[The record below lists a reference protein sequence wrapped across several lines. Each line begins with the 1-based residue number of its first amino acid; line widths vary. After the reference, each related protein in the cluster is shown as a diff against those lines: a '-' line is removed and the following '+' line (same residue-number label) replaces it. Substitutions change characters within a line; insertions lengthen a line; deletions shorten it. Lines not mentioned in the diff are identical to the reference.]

1 MKQILT
7 FFAAAA
13 VVLSACTETPQIDL
27 QAHRGGAGLMPEN
40 TVSAMRNALDLRQ
53 INTLEFDLQLSA
65 DGKVVV
71 SHDNY
76 FHPRY
81 STRPDG
87 TLIQAD
93 DPKEYLYTMPY
104 DSILKYDVGMRF
116 VERWPQQKK
125 LAEVKPL
132 ASDLIDF
139 TEAYAAEI
147 GLKPVNYNIEIKS
160 AAGEGEGTLWPDYVT
175 FCDTCIP
182 LLLGKNLGSR
192 LIVQTFD
199 RRALE
204 YIHGK
209 WPEVILSFL
218 TEDEDNIEDILSSIS
233 FTPQWWSPNHEV
245 VTPENVAY
253 CHERGIKVV
262 PWTVDD
268 PAEIRRMADC
278 GVEAI
283 ISNYPDRLIEV
294 LRPLLPP
301 PSCEGR

>member
-1 MKQILT
+1 MNRFHAFL
-7 FFAAAA
+7 FLAALAAAA
-13 VVLSACTETPQIDL
+13 CSNKDAKIDL

-40 TVSAMRNALDLRQ
+40 TVSAMKNAIDLGK
-53 INTLEFDLQLSA
+53 INTLEFDLQLSS

-87 TLIQAD
+87 TLIQES
-93 DPKEYLYTMPY
+93 DPKEYLFTMPY
-104 DSILKYDVGMRF
+104 DSITKYDVGMRF
-116 VERWPQQKK
+116 VERWPGQTKTP
-125 LAEVKPL
+125 EVKPL
-132 ASDLIDF
+132 ATDLIDF
-139 TEAYAAEI
+139 AEKYAAEVHHAPL
-147 GLKPVNYNIEIKS
+147 GYNVEIKS
-160 AAGEGEGTLWPDYVT
+160 WPGDGEGTLWPEYKY
-175 FCDTCIP
+175 FCDKCMEV
-182 LLLGKNLGSR
+182 LLSKKLGDR

-199 RRALE
+199 TRALE
-204 YIHGK
+204 YLHENYPGT
-209 WPEVILSFL
+209 ILSYL
-218 TEDEDNIEDILSSIS
+218 TEDETDIETILTQIS
-233 FTPQWWSPNHEV
+233 FKPEWWSPNHEV

-278 GVEAI
+278 GADAI

-294 LRPLLPP
+294 LR
-301 PSCEGR
+301 